1 MAKEYSEEELILIK
15 KIGLE
20 AFLKSINSDYK
31 KVSEGKKA
39 EESADAETKSA
50 LIEGKGI
57 FSVVGEGR
65 LADVAEVSEDDV
77 PSAVKAK
84 LVGKAIDLDLRK
96 LVFTV
101 GDTYY
106 VSASSREV
114 AMRSMEK
121 QGFDISKTDLTTVAG
136 TRGARSRFNA
146 FDNKHPK
153 FYASG
158 SYKNGGQ
165 GPRIQGPDGGP
176 GSCKFVIIQRA

>member
-20 AFLKSINSDYK
+20 AFLKSINGDFK

-39 EESADAETKSA
+39 EASADAETKA
-50 LIEGKGI
+50 DLIEGKGI
-57 FSVVGEGR
+57 FSAVGEGR

-114 AMRSMEK
+114 AMRSMEN
-121 QGFDISKTDLTTVAG
+121 QGIKISKTDLTSVTG
-136 TRGARSRFNA
+136 TPGARTRFNS
-146 FDNKHPK
+146 FTDKHPK

-158 SYKNGGQ
+158 SHKTDGG
-165 GPRIQGPDGGP
+165 GPRIQGPNGGP